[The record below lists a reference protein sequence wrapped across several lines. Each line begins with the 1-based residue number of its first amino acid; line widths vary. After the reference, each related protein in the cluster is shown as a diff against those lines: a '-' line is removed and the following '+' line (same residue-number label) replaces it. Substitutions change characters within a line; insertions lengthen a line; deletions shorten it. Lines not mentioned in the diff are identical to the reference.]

1 MINLRI
7 FSCGGIIKKNNKII
21 LIKTN
26 FNYFSTL
33 KNYENYYKFILSSNK
48 ICIGSNRTFFNQNV
62 NNKTVSKIIDNYTIY
77 NKKKLLEKYANFNSF
92 SKNEYNDTNLFRNLK
107 RKGEVKKNNENENEN
122 DNDNNNM
129 NINTKKND
137 VNYDNK
143 YLKMDDNITYDKSR
157 QEKRNRIFKRNYLK
171 NMHSL
176 LLTKKIKEALN
187 GLKSKHSYRI
197 LMKRIKTEKKK
208 INYVLIKYQLKK
220 DNLKINFNEHIYRRA
235 IINTKTKIF
244 TFLKR
249 NNNKSLMD
257 IYYEEKKKYK
267 LRKQKLYELQE
278 KFIKNS
284 KIAQSSI
291 KKFFKKYGYVG
302 LATYFII
309 FLITFCSSY
318 FFVHYKY
325 ISLSDLKYISE
336 KMHLNKYID
345 EDLHKKIDSLWG
357 ELLFAYIASKIS
369 EPLRI
374 VITILITPY
383 IAKVI
388 KLKKKSRIL

>member
-7 FSCGGIIKKNNKII
+7 FSCGGIIKENNKRI

-26 FNYFSTL
+26 LNYFSTL
-33 KNYENYYKFILSSNK
+33 KNHEKYYRKFICPSNK
-48 ICIGSNRTFFNQNV
+48 ICIGPKKTFFNLNV
-62 NNKTVSKIIDNYTIY
+62 NHINATCKIIDNCTIY
-77 NKKKLLEKYANFNSF
+77 NKKKILQKCVNFNSL
-92 SKNEYNDTNLFRNLK
+92 SNNEHSDTNLFSNLK
-107 RKGEVKKNNENENEN
+107 GKEEMKKNNVD
-122 DNDNNNM
+122 DNGNNNM
-129 NINTKKND
+129 NIEKKKM
-137 VNYDNK
+137 NYDIK
-143 YLKMDDNITYDKSR
+143 YLKKNENIPYDKNGKS
-157 QEKRNRIFKRNYLK
+157 KRNKLFKRNYLK

-176 LLTKKIKEALN
+176 LLTKKIKESLN
-187 GLKSKHSYRI
+187 GLKSRHSYKI
-197 LMKRIKTEKKK
+197 LMKRIKIEKNK
-208 INYVLIKYQLKK
+208 INSILIKYQIKK
-220 DNLKINFNEHIYRRA
+220 GNLKINFNEHIYRKA

-267 LRKQKLYELQE
+267 LRKQKLFELQE

-302 LATYFII
+302 LTTYFII
-309 FLITFCSSY
+309 FLITFCCSY
-318 FFVHYKY
+318 FCVHYKY
-325 ISLSDLKYISE
+325 ISLSDLKYVSE
-336 KMHLNKYID
+336 KIHLNKYID

-388 KLKKKSRIL
+388 RLKKKSRIL